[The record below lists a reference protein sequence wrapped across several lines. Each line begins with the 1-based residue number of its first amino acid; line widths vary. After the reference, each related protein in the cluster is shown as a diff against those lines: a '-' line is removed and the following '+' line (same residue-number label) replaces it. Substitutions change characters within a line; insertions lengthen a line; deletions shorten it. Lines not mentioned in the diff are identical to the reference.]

1 MNKTIIININ
11 SIVFHIEEEAYET
24 LRSYMIDI
32 KRHFGKSSDS
42 QEILQDIENRIAEM
56 FSEKIQVGRKEVIS
70 MDDVNHVISQMGK
83 VSDFEGEEEE
93 LIDQPSFDST
103 ENESAGEQSTSEH
116 ATAQYASA
124 SFSEKKLMRNPD
136 DKIFGGV
143 CSGLGAYFNM
153 ETKWMR
159 VIFVCFF
166 LFGGSGIMLYL
177 ILWVVM
183 PKAVSRADKMA
194 MKGESPTLQNFKKS
208 FDEEIQGLNPHISK
222 VKREFS
228 KGTAAVGNG
237 VSRVGRG
244 FGRLIGFLILVFCAL
259 TIFGL
264 AIACIGF
271 ITGIL
276 GYQREMVFPGTEFL
290 NTPQAIVALVA
301 GTLAIAI
308 PFLALFQLMVRLLFK
323 TQPMNHYFSLGLWA
337 TWISSIIA
345 VIFFSFIGAQEF
357 KESSTIKVERPLSE
371 RKVYYIT
378 EKDVRL
384 IEASAAD
391 KEGKKFKIELNGE
404 DLEYALRND
413 ISISFES
420 IDSLAK
426 PYIQYNY
433 FARGKTYQV
442 ATTNAAEI
450 SYLAN
455 QTDEK
460 IVFNSHFG
468 INPNRK
474 YRDQSVSATL
484 YLPVGSRV
492 VVDNSISYKL
502 RNISNWDCQQAYDS
516 DEEIKATEWIMS
528 RTGLQCTPRFL
539 PISKKT
545 ETESTVEELVRKAE
559 QHAKE
564 AEEHA
569 RKIEK
574 EAKEIAERVTVTV
587 N

>member
-42 QEILQDIENRIAEM
+42 QEILLDIENRIAEM
-56 FSEKIQVGRKEVIS
+56 FSEKIHAGRKEVIS
-70 MDDVNHVISQMGK
+70 LDDVNHVISQMGK
-83 VSDFEGEEEE
+83 VSDFEGETEEDIYE
-93 LIDQPSFDST
+93 QANANS
-103 ENESAGEQSTSEH
+103 ESETHSH
-116 ATAQYASA
+116 IPYSA
-124 SFSEKKLMRNPD
+124 PVDKKLMRNAD

-159 VIFVCFF
+159 LIFVCFF
-166 LFGGSGIMLYL
+166 LFGGSGIMLYI
-177 ILWVVM
+177 ILWIVM
-183 PKAVSRADKMA
+183 PVAVSRADKMA

-208 FDEEIQGLNPHISK
+208 FEEEIQGLNPHFSK
-222 VKREFS
+222 AKSEIA
-228 KGTAAVGNG
+228 KGTAAVGSG
-237 VSRVGRG
+237 VSKVGR
-244 FGRLIGFLILVFCAL
+244 FFLRLIAFFILIVCAL
-259 TIFGL
+259 TLFGL

-271 ITGIL
+271 ITGVL

-290 NTPQAIVALVA
+290 NTPQAIVALIA

-308 PFLALFQLMVRLLFK
+308 PFFALFQLMLRILFR
-323 TQPMNHYFSLGLWA
+323 TQPLNHYFSLGLWA

-345 VIFFSFIGAQEF
+345 VVFFSFIGAQEF
-357 KESSTIKVERPLSE
+357 KESSTIKVEKPINAQ
-371 RKVYYIT
+371 KVYYIS

-384 IEASAAD
+384 IEASEVD
-391 KEGKKFKIELNGE
+391 KNGKKFKIELNGE
-404 DLEYALRND
+404 DLEYALRRD
-413 ISISFES
+413 ISINFES

-433 FARGKTYQV
+433 FARGRTYQA

-450 SYLAN
+450 NYLAN
-455 QTDEK
+455 QMDNK
-460 IVFNSHFG
+460 IIFNSHFG
-468 INPNRK
+468 INPDKK

-492 VVDNSISYKL
+492 VIDKSIEYKL
-502 RNISNWDCQQAYDS
+502 RDLSFWDCQRAYDS
-516 DEEIKATEWIMS
+516 DEEVKSTEWIMG

-539 PISKKT
+539 PIEKKSDT
-545 ETESTVEELVRKAE
+545 EQTEAAVEDLVKQAE
-559 QHAKE
+559 KHAKE

-569 RKIEK
+569 RKVEE
-574 EAKEIAERVTVTV
+574 EANKLSESVAVTVQ
-587 N
+587 

>member
-42 QEILQDIENRIAEM
+42 QEILLDIENRIAEM
-56 FSEKIQVGRKEVIS
+56 FSEKIHAGRKEVIS
-70 MDDVNHVISQMGK
+70 LDDVNHVISQMGK
-83 VSDFEGEEEE
+83 VSDFEGETDEDMHE
-93 LIDQPSFDST
+93 QADS
-103 ENESAGEQSTSEH
+103 NSESETYSQIP
-116 ATAQYASA
+116 YSA
-124 SFSEKKLMRNPD
+124 PVDKKLMRNSD

-159 VIFVCFF
+159 LIFVCFF
-166 LFGGSGIMLYL
+166 LFGGSGIMLYI
-177 ILWVVM
+177 ILWIVM
-183 PKAVSRADKMA
+183 PVAVSRADKMA

-208 FDEEIQGLNPHISK
+208 FEEEIQGLNPHFSK
-222 VKREFS
+222 AKSEIA
-228 KGTAAVGNG
+228 KGTAAVGSG
-237 VSRVGRG
+237 VSKVGR
-244 FGRLIGFLILVFCAL
+244 FFLRLIAFFILIVCAL
-259 TIFGL
+259 TLFGL

-271 ITGIL
+271 MTGVL

-290 NTPQAIVALVA
+290 NTPQAIVALIA

-308 PFLALFQLMVRLLFK
+308 PFFALFQLMLRILFR
-323 TQPMNHYFSLGLWA
+323 TQPLNHYFSLGLWA

-345 VIFFSFIGAQEF
+345 VVFFSFIGAQEF
-357 KESSTIKVERPLSE
+357 KESSTIKVEKPINAQ
-371 RKVYYIT
+371 KVYYIS

-384 IEASAAD
+384 IEASEVD
-391 KEGKKFKIELNGE
+391 KNGKKFKIELNGE
-404 DLEYALRND
+404 DLEYALRRD
-413 ISISFES
+413 ISINFES

-433 FARGKTYQV
+433 FARGRTYQA

-450 SYLAN
+450 NYLAN
-455 QTDEK
+455 QMDNK
-460 IVFNSHFG
+460 IIFNSHFG
-468 INPNRK
+468 INPDKK

-492 VVDNSISYKL
+492 VIDKSIEYKL
-502 RNISNWDCQQAYDS
+502 RDLSFWDCQRAYDS
-516 DEEIKATEWIMS
+516 DEEVKSTEWIMG

-539 PISKKT
+539 PIEKKSDT
-545 ETESTVEELVRKAE
+545 EQTEAAVEDLVKQAE
-559 QHAKE
+559 KHAKE

-569 RKIEK
+569 RKVEE
-574 EAKEIAERVTVTV
+574 EANKLSERVAVTV
-587 N
+587 Q